1 MAEKAKEPTVKKMES
16 NPKPEE
22 KDVVL
27 SDIDPADGSQEV
39 RNNSG
44 KQGILDGTTA
54 DQLPEGA
61 VDEAYAASIKAKRA
75 WEAEQGKLAEVP
87 DPDVKKD

>member
-16 NPKPEE
+16 NPTPDS
-22 KDVVL
+22 KDVFL

-39 RNNSG
+39 RDNKG

-54 DQLPEGA
+54 DQLPEA
-61 VDEAYAASIKAKRA
+61 PVDEAYAAQLLAQRA
-75 WEAEQGKLAEVP
+75 YEREQGKLAENP
-87 DPDVKKD
+87 DPDKGD